1 MNIEAQQK
9 PPSTVSQK
17 EKEEEEEEEEDE
29 EEAQRTPATEP
40 PKETEAGLLT
50 AGGDAPREA
59 AHLKTGRVSRV
70 SRFKGVSWHRR
81 VLKWVAQARVQGKT
95 VQVSSPESSFEKKK
109 SPPSPPPLPPPPPLS
124 AAAAAQHPIILTQ
137 LRVIRLD
144 ASSPKR
150 KQRTSMM
157 RSQNLLGGH

>member
-17 EKEEEEEEEEDE
+17 EKEEEEEEEEE
-29 EEAQRTPATEP
+29 EVEAQRTPATEP

-81 VLKWVAQARVQGKT
+81 ALKWVAQARVQGKT
-95 VQVSSPESSFEKKK
+95 VQVSSPESSFEKK
-109 SPPSPPPLPPPPPLS
+109 SPPPPPPPLS
-124 AAAAAQHPIILTQ
+124 AAAAAQRPIIFTQ
-137 LRVIRLD
+137 LRLRRLD
-144 ASSPKR
+144 TTSPKR
-150 KQRTSMM
+150 KQRTSTM
-157 RSQNLLGGH
+157 RSQHLLGGH

>member
-17 EKEEEEEEEEDE
+17 EKEEEEEEEGKE

-81 VLKWVAQARVQGKT
+81 ALKWVAQARVQGKT
-95 VQVSSPESSFEKKK
+95 VQVSSPESSFEKKT
-109 SPPSPPPLPPPPPLS
+109 PPPPPLS

-137 LRVIRLD
+137 LRLIRLD
-144 ASSPKR
+144 TSSPKR
-150 KQRTSMM
+150 KQRTSTM
-157 RSQNLLGGH
+157 RSQHLLGGH

>member
-17 EKEEEEEEEEDE
+17 EKEEEEEEEEE
-29 EEAQRTPATEP
+29 EVEAQRTPATEP

-81 VLKWVAQARVQGKT
+81 ALKWVAQARVQGKT
-95 VQVSSPESSFEKKK
+95 VQVSSPESSFEKK

-137 LRVIRLD
+137 LRLIRLD
-144 ASSPKR
+144 TSSPKR
-150 KQRTSMM
+150 KQRTSTM
-157 RSQNLLGGH
+157 RSQHLLGGH

>member
-17 EKEEEEEEEEDE
+17 EKEEEEEEEGKE

-81 VLKWVAQARVQGKT
+81 ALKWVAQARVQGKT
-95 VQVSSPESSFEKKK
+95 VQVSSPESSFEKK
-109 SPPSPPPLPPPPPLS
+109 SPPPPPLS

-137 LRVIRLD
+137 LRLRRLD
-144 ASSPKR
+144 TTSLKR

>member
-81 VLKWVAQARVQGKT
+81 ALKWVAQARVQGKT
-95 VQVSSPESSFEKKK
+95 VQVSSPESSFEQK
-109 SPPSPPPLPPPPPLS
+109 SPPPPPLS

-137 LRVIRLD
+137 LRLIRLD
-144 ASSPKR
+144 TSSPKR
-150 KQRTSMM
+150 KQRTSTM
-157 RSQNLLGGH
+157 RSQHLLGGH